1 LKLTLYDRGSHC
13 YIWENVHRCLTH
25 YVLSIEGSSKVVMRN
40 ILKGLYDLDVLS
52 AENENGEDLKI
63 MLLKYS
69 IKYLS
74 YGKTI

>member
-1 LKLTLYDRGSHC
+1 
-13 YIWENVHRCLTH
+13 
-25 YVLSIEGSSKVVMRN
+25 MRN